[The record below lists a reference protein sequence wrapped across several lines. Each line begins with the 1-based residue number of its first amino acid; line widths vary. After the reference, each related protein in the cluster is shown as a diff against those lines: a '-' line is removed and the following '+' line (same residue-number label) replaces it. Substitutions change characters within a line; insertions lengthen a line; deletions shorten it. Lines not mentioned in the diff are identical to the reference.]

1 MVLGHLL
8 GSSVR
13 ETPPTDEERAL
24 LAVARASAGVGA
36 TAGVL
41 GVLFLC
47 LAVPFRGL
55 SAQVVVGGGA
65 LVLGGVLWVL
75 AQGLVARWV
84 TDRRPRVLLAAI
96 FSGAIGVLALW
107 IGLGTVLGFS
117 WAVLGLT
124 VVVVGVE
131 WALVAQVDRGR
142 SAPANRPAPDA
153 PVLAADERTALRWL
167 GQAGAGLG
175 LALGVAAA
183 VSCVRYAVNWDQ
195 DWNLFGAYLAALVVA
210 GAALW
215 TLPQLALAR
224 ADGRS
229 SPTPGVLVWAAA
241 WGGLLAVAPWWT
253 WSAPLVGVPIAV
265 LALLE
270 VVVGAMALWRR
281 LG

>member
-13 ETPPTDEERAL
+13 ESPPTDEERAL
-24 LAVARASAGVGA
+24 LSVARAAAGVGA
-36 TAGVL
+36 TSGVL

-47 LAVPFRGL
+47 LAVPLRGL
-55 SAQVVVGGGA
+55 SAEAVVGGGGLA
-65 LVLGGVLWVL
+65 LGGVLWVV

-96 FSGAIGVLALW
+96 FSGALGVLTLW
-107 IGLGTVLGFS
+107 IGLGTALSFS

-124 VVVVGVE
+124 TVVVGVE
-131 WALVAQVDRGR
+131 WALVAQVDSGW
-142 SAPANRPAPDA
+142 STTVNRPEADE
-153 PVLAADERTALRWL
+153 PVADERTALRWM

-175 LALGVAAA
+175 LAVGVAAA
-183 VSCVRYAVNWDQ
+183 ASCVRYALTWEQ

-210 GAALW
+210 GATVW

-253 WSAPLVGVPIAV
+253 WSAPLVGVPLAV

-281 LG
+281 YA